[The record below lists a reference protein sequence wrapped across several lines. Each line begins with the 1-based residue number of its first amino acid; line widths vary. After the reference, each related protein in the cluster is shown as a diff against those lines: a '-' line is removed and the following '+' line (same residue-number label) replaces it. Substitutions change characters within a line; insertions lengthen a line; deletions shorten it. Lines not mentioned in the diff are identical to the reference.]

1 MDLNTIPKKTQL
13 ISLDSRVRT
22 SGTVDNCQFVFGLES
37 NVFMESMKDVI
48 CVRLIDYQIATL
60 RGNVFAGGYLIDLQI
75 EEIPKKAQIL
85 DAELGMVF
93 ARIPIDRD
101 ASINQVDDIARDQS
115 ARYSYDTPPRYFY
128 PITLDR
134 LTIKHTQLS
143 GLNRERS
150 PLQDDSGWMM
160 ILEITTIDHEAPKPD
175 KLAIAID
182 KLSDHI
188 SKMPPPQLVM
198 PAEPKKKIPLYTV
211 VIPIVL
217 VVGLVVYLT
226 KNRPREAPP
235 VFMNPPIRR

>member
-13 ISLDSRVRT
+13 LSLDSRVRT

-37 NVFMESMKDVI
+37 NVFMESMRDVI
-48 CVRLIDYQIATL
+48 CVRLVDYQIATIHE
-60 RGNVFAGGYLIDLQI
+60 NGYLIDLQI
-75 EEIPKKAQIL
+75 EEIPKRAQIL
-85 DAELGMVF
+85 DSELGMVF
-93 ARIPIDRD
+93 ARITID
-101 ASINQVDDIARDQS
+101 RDQS
-115 ARYSYDTPPRYFY
+115 ARYNYDTPPRYFN

-143 GLNRERS
+143 GLNRERT

-198 PAEPKKKIPLYTV
+198 PAEPKKKIPLYVV
-211 VIPIVL
+211 VIPIML

-226 KNRPREAPP
+226 KNKPREAPP
-235 VFMNPPIRR
+235 VFMSPPIRR

>member
-1 MDLNTIPKKTQL
+1 MDLNTVPKKTQL
-13 ISLDSRVRT
+13 LSLDSRVRT

-37 NVFMESMKDVI
+37 NVFMESMRDVI
-48 CVRLIDYQIATL
+48 CVRLVDYQIATL
-60 RGNVFAGGYLIDLQI
+60 RGNVFSGGYLIDLQI
-75 EEIPKKAQIL
+75 EEIPKRAQIL
-85 DAELGMVF
+85 DTELGMVF

-115 ARYSYDTPPRYFY
+115 ARYSYDTPPRYFN

-143 GLNRERS
+143 GLSRERT

-198 PAEPKKKIPLYTV
+198 PAEPKKKIPLYVV
-211 VIPIVL
+211 VIPIIL

-226 KNRPREAPP
+226 KNKPREAPP